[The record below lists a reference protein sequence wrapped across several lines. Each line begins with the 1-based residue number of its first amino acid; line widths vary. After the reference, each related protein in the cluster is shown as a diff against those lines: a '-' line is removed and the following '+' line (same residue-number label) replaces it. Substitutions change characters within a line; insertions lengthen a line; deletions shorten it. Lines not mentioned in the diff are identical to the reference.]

1 MDNGLHQITHRELI
15 SGVLTAVI
23 ALAEKLTGER
33 LTVYVHTEAG
43 GDVAIC
49 GGPVQWSKD
58 LQAAEVRHGHPE
70 ERPATRS

>member
-1 MDNGLHQITHRELI
+1 MESAIHEITEREILG
-15 SGVLTAVI
+15 GVLTAVI